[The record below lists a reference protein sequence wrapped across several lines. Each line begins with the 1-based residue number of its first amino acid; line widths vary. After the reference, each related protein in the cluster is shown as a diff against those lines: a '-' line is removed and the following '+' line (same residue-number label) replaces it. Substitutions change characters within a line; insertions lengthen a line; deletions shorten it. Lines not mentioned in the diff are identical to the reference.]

1 MIESL
6 TGSIALIGAGKNGQ
20 AILSVLLKKLDLD
33 IVGVADSDPEAP
45 GLELAR
51 QCGIPVSGDFR
62 EFLDKKPDIVI
73 TAITDPSLD
82 DEIGKYKAPNTEVI
96 GGVCARL
103 MGEVIRKWF
112 DADEKAKRLMEETK
126 ELYRIGVALASADN
140 LEKFLDT
147 LLREALRALKAPAG
161 SIALYYEDTGCLT
174 LKASLGFSS
183 GFSQVSQWKKRKG
196 GMTDHILNKTVPTV
210 ISDIAKHSFVDNS
223 VMLREGIRSLVAVPL
238 FADELITGILY
249 IDDFRPRTWTEQE
262 IEIITLLGIQAAYAI
277 EKFRLI
283 GEISGAKNYLHNV
296 VENSADIIVTTNTET
311 EIVEFNSGASR
322 NLGYTKEEIS
332 GKHAGVLWADPLERL
347 EVLKILER
355 DGYVVN
361 YETQL
366 KTKQGGTIDVSLTLS
381 NLADGEG
388 KVLGTVGISK
398 DITDKKRLERAI
410 EERNAELQELNEK
423 LEDKVSARTMDLE
436 RANRELER
444 SNMLKSRFISTIS
457 HELRTPLNSI
467 LGFSEL
473 LLQEGSDPLT
483 ERQKRHIT
491 NIYGS
496 GTHLLQ
502 LINNVLDIAKIESGK
517 IELHYETFLVSHIAS
532 EVEAVIRSLTDKKKQ
547 TLAIKTDDVPFIVAD
562 RVKFKQILYN
572 LLSNAVKFTPEGGTI
587 TLEAAITN
595 AVNLP
600 SQARDLA
607 VFSEKHNFLKLSVA
621 DSGIGIKHDD
631 LDRIFSE
638 FEQVDSGLSRKYEG
652 TGLGLAL
659 TKRLIELHGGEIFV
673 ESKEGM
679 GSTFTIVMPLAD
691 TLDVGETLPLQE
703 EGGKE
708 RFLNEVEAG
717 LRGRRGEP
725 PLILVVENDP
735 GTSEVLTLCLDR
747 GGYRVAH
754 ASNGDEAL
762 QRIRELRPFSVLMD
776 VMLRGKDSWEVL
788 QE

>member
-296 VENSADIIVTTNTET
+296 VENSA
-311 EIVEFNSGASR
+311 
-322 NLGYTKEEIS
+322 
-332 GKHAGVLWADPLERL
+332 
-347 EVLKILER
+347 
-355 DGYVVN
+355 
-361 YETQL
+361 
-366 KTKQGGTIDVSLTLS
+366 
-381 NLADGEG
+381 
-388 KVLGTVGISK
+388 
-398 DITDKKRLERAI
+398 
-410 EERNAELQELNEK
+410 
-423 LEDKVSARTMDLE
+423 
-436 RANRELER
+436 
-444 SNMLKSRFISTIS
+444 
-457 HELRTPLNSI
+457 
-467 LGFSEL
+467 
-473 LLQEGSDPLT
+473 
-483 ERQKRHIT
+483 
-491 NIYGS
+491 
-496 GTHLLQ
+496 
-502 LINNVLDIAKIESGK
+502 
-517 IELHYETFLVSHIAS
+517 
-532 EVEAVIRSLTDKKKQ
+532 
-547 TLAIKTDDVPFIVAD
+547 
-562 RVKFKQILYN
+562 
-572 LLSNAVKFTPEGGTI
+572 
-587 TLEAAITN
+587 
-595 AVNLP
+595 
-600 SQARDLA
+600 
-607 VFSEKHNFLKLSVA
+607 
-621 DSGIGIKHDD
+621 
-631 LDRIFSE
+631 
-638 FEQVDSGLSRKYEG
+638 
-652 TGLGLAL
+652 
-659 TKRLIELHGGEIFV
+659 
-673 ESKEGM
+673 
-679 GSTFTIVMPLAD
+679 
-691 TLDVGETLPLQE
+691 
-703 EGGKE
+703 
-708 RFLNEVEAG
+708 
-717 LRGRRGEP
+717 
-725 PLILVVENDP
+725 
-735 GTSEVLTLCLDR
+735 
-747 GGYRVAH
+747 
-754 ASNGDEAL
+754 
-762 QRIRELRPFSVLMD
+762 
-776 VMLRGKDSWEVL
+776 
-788 QE
+788 